1 MVNDNKL
8 REDYLIKVNKIYSK
22 KENQS
27 LTDIL
32 NTFNQLPSSY
42 RELEN
47 NKVNKF
53 SYSSYN
59 FSECTKDEQLDFYND
74 QLQLLECFVTNSIY
88 EKGSN
93 GIILNWGDIY
103 KLIINK
109 DYAKTDKINRKV
121 VWSTSYNQR
130 PVGDNSYMMWNG
142 LLIIDLD
149 IKNEKIANSL
159 KPLLFEDLKK
169 YNWFLGIT
177 LSSSKSG

>member
-88 EKGSN
+88 EK
-93 GIILNWGDIY
+93 
-103 KLIINK
+103 
-109 DYAKTDKINRKV
+109 
-121 VWSTSYNQR
+121 
-130 PVGDNSYMMWNG
+130 
-142 LLIIDLD
+142 
-149 IKNEKIANSL
+149 
-159 KPLLFEDLKK
+159 
-169 YNWFLGIT
+169 
-177 LSSSKSG
+177 